1 MPLMRYFGFVGSALL
16 LLLLGLSW
24 LLPQAV
30 SEPIV
35 SGGDRPVILIS
46 SAEKLPERVVFD
58 TSLPTIIPAP
68 SMLEFAE
75 RWPEVEVVDAKP
87 LPRPATQTSDDG
99 APKTKNLAKSQPL
112 RKVATL
118 RSAASMN
125 HQLSSNYAQQAAAP
139 VARMSLLDIIKDRFS
154 HSFFKL
160 N

>member
-16 LLLLGLSW
+16 LLLLGLNW

-35 SGGDRPVILIS
+35 SGSDRPAILIS

-58 TSLPTIIPAP
+58 TSLPTIIPP
-68 SMLEFAE
+68 PPMLEFAE
-75 RWPEVEVVDAKP
+75 RWPGVEVADAKP
-87 LPRPATQTSDDG
+87 LARPETSSSTSNDG
-99 APKTKNLAKSQPL
+99 APKAKNRQPL
-112 RKVATL
+112 KKSATL
-118 RSAASMN
+118 RPAASMN
-125 HQLSSNYAQQAAAP
+125 HQLSSNYDRQATAP
-139 VARMSLLDIIKDRFS
+139 VRRMSLLDIIKDRFR